1 MKIFGREPAVIAGTI
16 EAGLVLLLS
25 FGLFDLTQDTIG
37 LIMAVVVAAMGLYV
51 AYVTS
56 ETLLAGVLSFIKAAL
71 ALSAVYGFSL
81 TVEQT
86 GALLAFV
93 SVAIG
98 FYQRTQTSPHPTP
111 SLTAIAPDDTVTPEV
126 A

>member
-1 MKIFGREPAVIAGTI
+1 MKIFGREPAVIVGTL

-37 LIMAVVVAAMGLYV
+37 LIMAAVTAAFGVYI

-56 ETLLAGVLSFIKAAL
+56 ETLLAAVLAFLKSAL

-81 TVEQT
+81 SMEQT

-93 SVAIG
+93 SVA
-98 FYQRTQTSPHPTP
+98 FALFQRTQTEPLENPTFA
-111 SLTAIAPDDTVTPEV
+111 TIAPTDTHTPTV
-126 A
+126 

>member
-1 MKIFGREPAVIAGTI
+1 MKIFGREPAVIAGTV

-25 FGLFDLTQDTIG
+25 FGLFNLTQDTIG
-37 LIMAVVVAAMGLYV
+37 LIMAVVTAALGLYV

-56 ETLLAGVLSFIKAAL
+56 ETLLAAVLAFIKAAL

-81 TVEQT
+81 SVEQT

-93 SVAIG
+93 SVAFG
-98 FYQRTQTSPHPTP
+98 FYQRTQTSPLVNP
-111 SLTAIAPDDTVTPEV
+111 SFQKIAPDDVATPEV
-126 A
+126 R

>member
-1 MKIFGREPAVIAGTI
+1 MKIFGREPAVIVGTI
-16 EAGLVLLLS
+16 EAALVLLLS

-37 LIMAVVVAAMGLYV
+37 LIMAVVTAALGLYL

-56 ETLLAGVLSFIKAAL
+56 ETLLAGVLGLIKAAL

-81 TVEQT
+81 SIEQT

-93 SVAIG
+93 SVA
-98 FYQRTQTSPHPTP
+98 FALFQRTQTSPLDNPTFE
-111 SLTAIAPDDTVTPEV
+111 AIAPTDTHTPK
-126 A
+126 AA

>member
-1 MKIFGREPAVIAGTI
+1 MKIFGREPAVIAGTV

-25 FGLFDLTQDTIG
+25 FGLFSLTQDTIG
-37 LIMAVVVAAMGLYV
+37 LIMAVVTAAMGLYV

-56 ETLLAGVLSFIKAAL
+56 ETLLAAVLAFLKAAL

-81 TVEQT
+81 SIEQT

-93 SVAIG
+93 SVAFG
-98 FYQRTQTSPHPTP
+98 FYQRTQTSPLVTP
-111 SLTAIAPDDTVTPEV
+111 SLTTIAPDDTATPK
-126 A
+126 AA

>member
-1 MKIFGREPAVIAGTI
+1 MKIFGREPAVIVGTI

-25 FGLFDLTQDTIG
+25 FGLFNLTQDTIG
-37 LIMAVVVAAMGLYV
+37 LIMAVVTAGLGLYV

-56 ETLLAGVLSFIKAAL
+56 ETLLAAVLAFIKAAL

-81 TVEQT
+81 TIEQT

-93 SVAIG
+93 SVAFG
-98 FYQRTQTSPHPTP
+98 FYQRTQTSPLPQP
-111 SLTAIAPDDTVTPEV
+111 SFNEIAPDDTVTPEV